1 MERKERPNQ
10 LIFAL
15 AFEAIALAF
24 PGLIDGDTEVSGSD
38 LTDFLTDNIFPAVL
52 PLIKEEHARVVS
64 RYYPSNICDD
74 AVRYLEGF
82 GIKS

>member
-1 MERKERPNQ
+1 MDKPNQ

-24 PGLIDGDTEVSGSD
+24 PGLIDGDTEVSASD
-38 LTDFLTDNIFPAVL
+38 LTDFLTNNIFPAVL
-52 PLIKEEHARVVS
+52 PLIKEDHARVMN
-64 RYYPSNICDD
+64 RYYTSTVCNAAI
-74 AVRYLEGF
+74 RYLKDH